1 MLYEICHADPSP
13 LTTQR
18 KIEDLARSRSLLPSD
33 AVEEVEACYAEIS
46 ACASD
51 LALSSWLR
59 GTSC

>member
-33 AVEEVEACYAEIS
+33 AVEDDELEDEESES
-46 ACASD
+46 AGVV
-51 LALSSWLR
+51 AL
-59 GTSC
+59 